1 MVSPCPGPRAAGRR
15 PVRILAM
22 TRPGGVASATQDDGA
37 DLGEDEAFYGE
48 YLAPLETRMLRAVWS
63 VVRDEERARDAL
75 QDALVVTWRRRER
88 VRAHPNPE
96 ALILRICIHAAI
108 DTVRKSRKRGVEVE
122 LPATLPAASRE
133 ATATLEARELRAHV
147 LSAIGRLP
155 TKQATA
161 VLMRVLEE
169 RPYRAIAEALEC
181 AEVTARIHV
190 MRGRARLARLLA
202 HLAPPSRTGGGET

>member
-1 MVSPCPGPRAAGRR
+1 MASPCPEPRTAGRR
-15 PVRILAM
+15 PVRTLAM
-22 TRPGGVASATQDDGA
+22 TRPGGVASATQDDGT
-37 DLGEDEAFYGE
+37 DLGEAEAFYE
-48 YLAPLETRMLRAVWS
+48 TYLASFETRMLRTVWR
-63 VVRDEERARDAL
+63 VVHDEEKARDAL
-75 QDALVVTWRRRER
+75 QDALVVIWRRRVR

-108 DTVRKSRKRGVEVE
+108 DAVRRGRRRGAEVE
-122 LPATLPAASRE
+122 LREILPAPGRDI
-133 ATATLEARELRAHV
+133 TARVEARELRAQV

-155 TKQATA
+155 AKQATA

-190 MRGRARLARLLA
+190 MRGRARLRRLLS
-202 HLAPPSRTGGGET
+202 HLAPGSGGGGEM